1 MGKKDCLTMNN
12 LLYVICMCIQYTLVL
27 KYYENFGKSKLASL
41 IPNEVCLLILHWQYF
56 TYCYKVTQI
65 KTLFQKPFPYGQR

>member
-27 KYYENFGKSKLASL
+27 KYYEN
-41 IPNEVCLLILHWQYF
+41 ILFAHYNIVDVVDF
-56 TYCYKVTQI
+56 FSAPTQTI
-65 KTLFQKPFPYGQR
+65 LESFVI